1 MKVGEDMA
9 WCKNGKLS
17 KQSGK
22 GKCGKERFSEVCKGR
37 RVHGK
42 VSLNAEQQSKSKL
55 DVRIHWVK
63 E

>member
-1 MKVGEDMA
+1 MA